1 MLHIP
6 LFITILQGC
15 SSGSIPKRHLNF
27 EGLSLGSLKSLES
40 SSYIDYKN
48 VSSSSLVGRATL
60 SDNGNNVNTT
70 GALDGR
76 RRKFLSIFSIV
87 RFSNDMCNASGGFY
101 NGTCLTQAEC
111 TTAGG
116 IASGYCASGFGVCCV
131 LTISTCGR
139 MTNRNCTYF
148 QNPGYPNS
156 VDGPLQCSL
165 QVKKCSSNICQLRL
179 DFHAFGIAQPEVQS
193 ATNAN
198 LATQCTTDA
207 FTVTGVSN
215 NVPVICGLNTNQHIY
230 LDMTTNTDMFT
241 LSFALGSV
249 TGPPGQTFETS
260 NQRYW
265 NIKVSQIPCD
275 GTIRAPDGC
284 LQYYTAAS
292 GRLTSFNFDIVTPD
306 NSRHL
311 ANQDYGICIRMAQGY
326 CGICYTVCDS
336 VDNAF
341 SVSLGY
347 NPNSGSYTTSTN
359 GALPSV
365 CTTDYVTIL
374 GAFIPQTGTQG
385 NQAAQYAD
393 RICGTAFSTANTNG
407 AANAP
412 ATVCSNSKP
421 FELRFRS
428 DSGEVSSIGTI
439 PQETGIHGFCLDY
452 SQQAC
457 TTSSG

>member
-1 MLHIP
+1 
-6 LFITILQGC
+6 
-15 SSGSIPKRHLNF
+15 
-27 EGLSLGSLKSLES
+27 
-40 SSYIDYKN
+40 
-48 VSSSSLVGRATL
+48 
-60 SDNGNNVNTT
+60 
-70 GALDGR
+70 
-76 RRKFLSIFSIV
+76 
-87 RFSNDMCNASGGFY
+87 
-101 NGTCLTQAEC
+101 
-111 TTAGG
+111 
-116 IASGYCASGFGVCCV
+116 
-131 LTISTCGR
+131 
-139 MTNRNCTYF
+139 
-148 QNPGYPNS
+148 NPGYPNS

-412 ATVCSNSKP
+412 ATVCLFSIFSVVRFSN
-421 FELRFRS
+421 
-428 DSGEVSSIGTI
+428 DMCGSGTYNGTCLTAAECFAAGGSSNNTCAAGFGVCCVFLYRTCGGSTNRNCTYFQSPDYPSSSVSSSLQCSFTVNKCSADICQVRLDFLAFGLAQ
-439 PQETGIHGFCLDY
+439 PETQSATNYPLAT
-452 SQQAC
+452 QC
-457 TTSSG
+457 TTDSFTVTGASNNVPAICGLNTGQH